1 MKRMLEA
8 NSGSQIRRFL
18 FVMVMAGIFCISQNA
33 FADTT
38 LDLTGGGQ
46 GSLTANDIYSTNDLQ
61 AAGSGV
67 IHSFVRINPGGGQQY
82 EQGYNTD
89 ARPLQY
95 DENSSPTF
103 TRSLV
108 LSDVP
113 TVNIGGTLY
122 REFLLDINQT
132 NSDPILTLDR
142 VVIYLRSAGDLTG
155 GQAGDGSHLAS
166 GANAFDTGTKVY
178 DSDPAGTNNKVQ
190 LDYSLQ
196 AGSGVADMFLYVKNS
211 LFTGANT
218 FVYLYSEFGWAGNGD
233 NPQCNN
239 DPNNLDSCRADA
251 NDGYEEWA
259 VRTPTPTT
267 VPEQTS
273 LVLVGLGL
281 VGLAAERIRRNR
293 A

>member
-1 MKRMLEA
+1 MLEA

-18 FVMVMAGIFCISQNA
+18 FVMVMAGIFCLSQNA
-33 FADTT
+33 FAVDVT

-89 ARPLQY
+89 ARPVQY
-95 DENSSPTF
+95 DENTSPTF
-103 TRSLV
+103 TRSL
-108 LSDVP
+108 LLTEVP
-113 TVNIGGTLY
+113 IVSIGGTQY

-142 VVIYLRSAGDLTG
+142 VVIYLRSAGDLLG
-155 GQAGDGSHLAS
+155 GLAVDDSHLAT
-166 GANAFDTGTKVY
+166 GANAFNSGTKVY
-178 DSDPAGTNNKVQ
+178 DSDPSSNNKVQ

-211 LFTGANT
+211 LFSGGD
-218 FVYLYSEFGWAGNGD
+218 FVYLYSEFGWAGTGD

-259 VRTPTPTT
+259 VRTPTPT
-267 VPEQTS
+267 VPEPTS

>member
-1 MKRMLEA
+1 MKGMLEA
-8 NSGSQIRRFL
+8 SSGTQIRRFL
-18 FVMVMAGIFCISQNA
+18 LVMVMAGIFCLSQNA
-33 FADTT
+33 FAVDVT

-67 IHSFVRINPGGGQQY
+67 INSFVRINPGGGQQY

-89 ARPLQY
+89 ARPVQY
-95 DENSSPTF
+95 DENTSPTF
-103 TRSLV
+103 TRSL
-108 LSDVP
+108 LLADVP
-113 TVNIGGTLY
+113 IVSIGGTQY

-132 NSDPILTLDR
+132 NADPILTLDR
-142 VVIYLRSAGDLTG
+142 VVIYLRSAGNLLG
-155 GQAGDGSHLAS
+155 GLAADDSHLAT
-166 GANAFDTGTKVY
+166 GANAFNSGTKVY
-178 DSDPAGTNNKVQ
+178 DSDPSSNNKVQ

-211 LFTGANT
+211 LFSGGD
-218 FVYLYSEFGWAGNGD
+218 FVYLYSEFGWAGTGD

-259 VRTPTPTT
+259 VRTPTPT
-267 VPEQTS
+267 VPEPTS

>member
-1 MKRMLEA
+1 MKGMLEA

-18 FVMVMAGIFCISQNA
+18 FVMVMAGIFCLSQNA
-33 FADTT
+33 FAVDVT

-89 ARPLQY
+89 ARPVQY
-95 DENSSPTF
+95 DENTSPTF
-103 TRSLV
+103 TRSL
-108 LSDVP
+108 LLTEVP
-113 TVNIGGTLY
+113 IVSIGGTQY

-142 VVIYLRSAGDLTG
+142 VVIYLRSAGDLLG
-155 GQAGDGSHLAS
+155 GLAVDDSHLAT
-166 GANAFDTGTKVY
+166 GANAFNSGTKVY
-178 DSDPAGTNNKVQ
+178 DSDPSSNNKVQ

-211 LFTGANT
+211 LFSGGTY
-218 FVYLYSEFGWAGNGD
+218 VYLYSEFGWAGTGD

-267 VPEQTS
+267 VPEPTS